1 MTDSSSYYPLA
12 QVPHYQRVSTSGDDC
27 TGVPIED
34 LKSAAEMLVQ
44 VDIVS
49 LSRCVD
55 IYPIVGAF
63 SVIVKSSR
71 TFVEA
76 LLNNNT

>member
-1 MTDSSSYYPLA
+1 MESRSTHHDLNQWRLPCRCPFTVTMTGSDLIIPLA

-44 VDIVS
+44 VDI
-49 LSRCVD
+49 R
-55 IYPIVGAF
+55 A
-63 SVIVKSSR
+63 
-71 TFVEA
+71 
-76 LLNNNT
+76 

>member
-1 MTDSSSYYPLA
+1 MTDIASYRSMV

-44 VDIVS
+44 VDTIL
-49 LSRCVD
+49 LSRRVD
-55 IYPIVGAF
+55 I
-63 SVIVKSSR
+63 
-71 TFVEA
+71 
-76 LLNNNT
+76 

>member
-1 MTDSSSYYPLA
+1 MMESRSTHRDPNQWRPPCRCTFTVTMTDIASYRSMV

-44 VDIVS
+44 VDITL

-55 IYPIVGAF
+55 I
-63 SVIVKSSR
+63 
-71 TFVEA
+71 
-76 LLNNNT
+76 

>member
-1 MTDSSSYYPLA
+1 MMESRSTHHDQNQWRLPCRCPFTVTMTDSDLITPLA

-44 VDIVS
+44 VDI
-49 LSRCVD
+49 R
-55 IYPIVGAF
+55 A
-63 SVIVKSSR
+63 
-71 TFVEA
+71 
-76 LLNNNT
+76 

>member
-1 MTDSSSYYPLA
+1 MMESRSTHRDQNQWRPPCRCTFTVTMTASASYYPLA

-44 VDIVS
+44 VDITL

-55 IYPIVGAF
+55 I
-63 SVIVKSSR
+63 
-71 TFVEA
+71 
-76 LLNNNT
+76 

>member
-1 MTDSSSYYPLA
+1 MSSASFIIP

-44 VDIVS
+44 VDITL

-55 IYPIVGAF
+55 I
-63 SVIVKSSR
+63 
-71 TFVEA
+71 
-76 LLNNNT
+76 